1 MINRIFALVCC
12 LCLSTVSFAQGG
24 KIVKQT
30 LQAATKDAAAQAG
43 KKVLSSGVETAAK
56 SAVTKAAGQALT
68 AGTHNVLQNV
78 PQTAASVNV
87 QANTFIKQPQKP
99 AFDEQ
104 KFLQKVG
111 TAMDFTKTKKVLNYS
126 TLLEEERAQAR
137 RLANLLKNYQTLN
150 LDEIRENELWDGL
163 DSLVVN
169 QSLHRFLSKS
179 IENRNY
185 IQFMR
190 DLSNYYSLSLEF
202 MSSYELRFIASQD
215 VREVFARTAL
225 EYMKAH
231 PHKLNLKLRE
241 IMKSPY
247 VDENVKSTLRS
258 FIALEQIMPQHES
271 GFLTVLRAA
280 HKQHTAGLAAARS
293 QQDIVTTVEAYKE
306 LAAELEEFTTQY
318 HRAPRWNAQLPERR
332 LYNRVLMLIAYN
344 QANQFKQVLP
354 YIDQIITLLGKY
366 PSIGLTANETLEKV
380 RAFTQA
386 NGHLPRQMSEIKDGE
401 VVSDE
406 ELHLYE
412 SMVYWSTVSK
422 DFAKQIVALHATA
435 HLH

>member
-1 MINRIFALVCC
+1 MINRILALICC

-68 AGTHNVLQNV
+68 AGAHNVLQNV
-78 PQTAASVNV
+78 PQTAASVNTP
-87 QANTFIKQPQKP
+87 ANTFIKQPYKP

-104 KFLQKVG
+104 KFLQKIG

-185 IQFMR
+185 IQFLR

-280 HKQHTAGLAAARS
+280 HKQHTAGLSAARS

-318 HRAPRWNAQLPERR
+318 HRSPRWNAQLPERR
-332 LYNRVLMLIAYN
+332 LYNRLLMMIAYN

-366 PSIGLTANETLEKV
+366 PSIGLTAHETLEKV

-412 SMVYWSTVSK
+412 SMVYWSTVNK

-435 HLH
+435 RLH